1 MNLIGFFLCKM
12 WKFQVDFL
20 IMNLLVCD
28 ECGLQLTPKALQ
40 YHQKNN
46 HSRESFPCAD
56 CGKVFSA
63 STRLQVHIHQ
73 AHSADLACKQCD
85 KKFSHQSTLSNH
97 IRTLHGEE
105 KRECNVCNDFFP
117 TKNFKETSRKMYK
130 EE

>member
-20 IMNLLVCD
+20 IMKLLVCD

-56 CGKVFSA
+56 CEKVFSA

-73 AHSADLACKQCD
+73 AHSAHSQFYIVKMIETEDHGLAFEKC
-85 KKFSHQSTLSNH
+85 LNH
-97 IRTLHGEE
+97 F
-105 KRECNVCNDFFP
+105 NSMN
-117 TKNFKETSRKMYK
+117 M
-130 EE
+130 